1 MMDTIIA
8 WIEKCFKN
16 WIPDDNYRFLM
27 RHFPQWIEQ
36 RMLSVI
42 EGDLFLGLRR
52 LIDENVLKFAFAIV
66 LKIADLPQLTL

>member
-1 MMDTIIA
+1 
-8 WIEKCFKN
+8 
-16 WIPDDNYRFLM
+16 
-27 RHFPQWIEQ
+27 
-36 RMLSVI
+36 MLSVI